1 MKKSIL
7 LLISLLIV
15 VGGILVFNYSNKSST
30 DSGFINLARLY
41 NDVADNFSN
50 LVNPASQVSLPL
62 VSTND
67 TTPRIAYWWGKVN
80 QHVDSAGFWR
90 SDPDGTQGLWGA
102 QVDQLTYCRRW
113 YPNTIS
119 IRDYQI
125 ETITN
130 WKRAAQYE
138 QSDYIRVTT
147 SVECV
152 QSDTQP
158 VSNPPTNPPV
168 EVTPIQNVPAISLTA
183 SPNPSPYNGVTNL
196 SWNVSDATNC
206 VASNGWTGTKNSN
219 GGYQSIG
226 SMTANTTFV
235 LTCTGPGGNSTAS
248 VYVPVEQQV
257 QVQNPPLISLTA
269 SPNPSPYN
277 GVTNLSWNV
286 SDATNCVASNGW
298 TGTKN
303 SNGGYQSIG
312 NMNANTTFV
321 LTCTGPGGNSTAS
334 VYVPVASQ
342 PAPPVQQQNPPI
354 VTISA
359 SPTQATYGSVVNLTW
374 NVSDATSCVASNG
387 WTGTKNS
394 NGGYQS
400 IGNMNANTTFV
411 LTCTGP
417 GGNSTASVYVPVTQP
432 VSNPPVIFL
441 NASPTPVPY
450 GGVVTLNWNVTNA
463 TSCVASNGWT
473 GEKTPNGGN
482 QTIGN
487 MTAGTTFIL
496 TCTGPSGTSSN
507 SVYVPI
513 QQQVQVQNPPI
524 NNNNVTLVTSPVD
537 NTQRACPV
545 FTKYLKKGDIKND
558 PQEVILW
565 QAFLNKYEG
574 FNLVLDG
581 LYGGK
586 TEIAIRAFQTKYKQY
601 VLIPWGITE
610 ATGYTYKTTRAY
622 ANFLLGCPEGS
633 ILLENGNVINFR

>member
-168 EVTPIQNVPAISLTA
+168 EVTPIQNVPA
-183 SPNPSPYNGVTNL
+183 
-196 SWNVSDATNC
+196 
-206 VASNGWTGTKNSN
+206 
-219 GGYQSIG
+219 
-226 SMTANTTFV
+226 
-235 LTCTGPGGNSTAS
+235 
-248 VYVPVEQQV
+248 
-257 QVQNPPLISLTA
+257 ISLTA

>member
-1 MKKSIL
+1 MKKSIIL
-7 LLISLLIV
+7 SISLLIV
-15 VGGILVFNYSNKSST
+15 VGGIVVFNYSNKGPADSS
-30 DSGFINLARLY
+30 FINLARLY

-80 QHVDSAGFWR
+80 QHIDPAGFWR
-90 SDPDGTQGLWGA
+90 PDPDGVSGA
-102 QVDQLTYCRRW
+102 NLDRLTYCQKW

-130 WKRAAQYE
+130 WKRAKYYE
-138 QSDYIRVTT
+138 QGDYIRVTT
-147 SVECV
+147 SLECV
-152 QSDTQP
+152 QTGTP
-158 VSNPPTNPPV
+158 VSNPPINPPINPPV
-168 EVTPIQNVPAISLTA
+168 EVPPTPIQSVPVISLTA

-196 SWNVSDATNC
+196 SWNVSDATSC
-206 VASNGWTGTKNSN
+206 VASNGWTGSKNAN

-257 QVQNPPLISLTA
+257 QVQNVPVISLTA

-286 SDATNCVASNGW
+286 SDAT
-298 TGTKN
+298 
-303 SNGGYQSIG
+303 
-312 NMNANTTFV
+312 
-321 LTCTGPGGNSTAS
+321 
-334 VYVPVASQ
+334 
-342 PAPPVQQQNPPI
+342 
-354 VTISA
+354 
-359 SPTQATYGSVVNLTW
+359 
-374 NVSDATSCVASNG
+374 SCVASNG
-387 WTGTKNS
+387 WTGGKNA

-545 FTKYLKKGDIKND
+545 FTKYLKKGDINND

-586 TEIAIRAFQTKYKQY
+586 TEIAIRAFQTRYKQY